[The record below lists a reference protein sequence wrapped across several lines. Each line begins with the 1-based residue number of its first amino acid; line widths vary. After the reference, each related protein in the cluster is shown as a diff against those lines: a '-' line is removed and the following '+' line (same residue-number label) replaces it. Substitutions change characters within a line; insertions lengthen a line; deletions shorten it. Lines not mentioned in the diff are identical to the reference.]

1 MTCPTVPTKPSKSG
15 NDRLTALAVA
25 GLIIVGTVGC
35 MPVAPYQR
43 AFLNGV
49 DMELATPKPQTF
61 ESNVEAY
68 REGAA
73 GANGGKIGGGCGCS

>member
-1 MTCPTVPTKPSKSG
+1 MASKQQSLIPRRG
-15 NDRLTALAVA
+15 RWAAVA
-25 GLIIVGTVGC
+25 AAVACYGAVGC

-49 DMELATPKPQTF
+49 DMELAAPKPQTF

>member
-1 MTCPTVPTKPSKSG
+1 MNHRVTFYSERAPAG
-15 NDRLTALAVA
+15 ALALVLAA
-25 GLIIVGTVGC
+25 GCILGGC

-43 AFLNGV
+43 AFLNGP